1 MTLLISSTYWP
12 QRSLPPSIPASIQD
26 TSGCRLARRPR
37 RQSRWWQDGK
47 VSESDSTNAVWGSL
61 WIAWLFLAI
70 LLRSTTIIQGFLPR
84 HRITRVSYQG
94 IGVSVRGFLLGGG
107 FALWIVLWL
116 FEGVEVK
123 KQLKR
128 TKVEIYT
135 SWKKSVEICL
145 PSTVGRSP
153 DFWGRTRVHI
163 HTLPETNRKS
173 PWKSMVGRRF
183 SF

>member
-1 MTLLISSTYWP
+1 M
-12 QRSLPPSIPASIQD
+12 
-26 TSGCRLARRPR
+26 
-37 RQSRWWQDGK
+37 
-47 VSESDSTNAVWGSL
+47 
-61 WIAWLFLAI
+61 
-70 LLRSTTIIQGFLPR
+70 
-84 HRITRVSYQG
+84 
-94 IGVSVRGFLLGGG
+94 RGFLLGGG

-173 PWKSMVGRRF
+173 P
-183 SF
+183 